1 MAPLLALLPAK
12 SQVNKLEGLSSF
24 FYARFERVNAIL
36 VEAAMRPEE
45 PPPLALQAERA
56 MLQQILDWLE
66 ITPAEVA
73 GNVGGAATKP
83 RERDGS

>member
-12 SQVNKLEGLSSF
+12 SQVSKLEGLSSF

-36 VEAAMRPEE
+36 GEAAMRPDD

-66 ITPAEVA
+66 ITPAAGTGNIGVA
-73 GNVGGAATKP
+73 ASKP
-83 RERDGS
+83 SERDGS